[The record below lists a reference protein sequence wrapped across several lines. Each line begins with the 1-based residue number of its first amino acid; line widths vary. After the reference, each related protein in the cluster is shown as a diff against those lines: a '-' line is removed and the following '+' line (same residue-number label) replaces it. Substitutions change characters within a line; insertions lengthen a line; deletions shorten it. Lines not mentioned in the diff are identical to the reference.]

1 MSDRAHYHDEVL
13 IAIIGLNLM
22 ALAVFLYGFDGTN
35 VIIGTYGGEPVF
47 YYVPTRLSV
56 VVSLVVLLAG
66 LSLLLSSRTL
76 ARSPRWPKPV
86 AAALAV
92 LALVVG
98 LAASQAMGSVK
109 VQVMGGVEDSYVI
122 QLEAARLLLRGL
134 DPYSVNY
141 SSFLIYGAPATKL
154 TFIYS
159 AGPPYNISH
168 AVGFVSVLDYPAFS
182 FIYYLPAVLLRLPGN
197 LWDSIV
203 LGAALVVAFARAK
216 RGSRWLLLPLLA
228 SGLLYFITDPTVFD
242 PLAGW
247 LAPLVLA
254 VSFAENPVVAGA
266 LLGLAASYRQYALAA
281 ALVYFPL
288 AYRRGYRNVS
298 LGIAS
303 MIAVIGALNVPF
315 LLLTGPSFMRYVV
328 APVAWGLDI
337 EGLGL
342 ASVYFLTGKAL
353 PRLYLIAAAASV
365 ALMTPA
371 LTYRLYRQLGSLSY
385 ALPSIALL
393 LYPRPLYSYWL
404 WFPFIGVMD
413 HIVNGLDDHLVV
425 SEARFRALAMSPLI
439 AISGLIAALAS
450 MGGLQEAIMLTA
462 AGLGLALSIA
472 MVLLFRPG
480 KAFSSL
486 AGASV
491 LAGLAASALSADLY
505 ARSPRVVVTLPLLQ
519 RVLQIV
525 RTGPRPYDL
534 YLGAAASG
542 SLSMMETRL
551 ILPYGSMPFQPV
563 NTMIRSLPQLSPS
576 ASQLWVS
583 LALAVPLLV
592 MAIYEA
598 SGLDL
603 LLFSEALG
611 VIVFAGP
618 SLAGGL
624 ALAALLSSVVLAK
637 RSKGVASALKG
648 IAASLSLV
656 GLLGLL
662 SAPEA
667 WRRRTAIT
675 AMVCLATTLAVLRG
689 GYLLAYITEAAR
701 YLFTYSD
708 LARAEVELGALLVAA
723 ALGAPL
729 LASLV
734 GARKS
739 GLLMGWALASPLLS
753 LSALVAL
760 GLASDDYYLGY
771 VIFTLAAALEVAR
784 EHQGQ
789 VDNPYSIEPRGGPG
803 EVGGADGAHGNYDL

>member
-1 MSDRAHYHDEVL
+1 LSDRAHYHDEVL

-22 ALAVFLYGFDGTN
+22 ALAVFLYGFDGTY
-35 VIIGTYGGEPVF
+35 VIIGTYGREPVF

-92 LALVVG
+92 LTLVVG
-98 LAASQAMGSVK
+98 LAASQTMGSVK

-141 SSFLIYGAPATKL
+141 SSFLMYGAPATKL

-159 AGPPYNISH
+159 AGPPYSISH

-197 LWDSIV
+197 VWDSIV
-203 LGAALVVAFARAK
+203 LGAALVVAFTRAK
-216 RGSRWLLLPLLA
+216 GGSRWLLLPLLA

-266 LLGLAASYRQYALAA
+266 LLGLATSYRQYALAA

-288 AYRRGYRNVS
+288 AYRRGYRKVP

-303 MIAVIGALNVPF
+303 MIAVIGVLNAPF
-315 LLLTGPSFMRYVV
+315 FFLTGQSFMRYVV
-328 APVAWGLDI
+328 APVAWRLDI

-342 ASVYFLTGKAL
+342 ASVYFLTDRAV
-353 PRLYLIAAAASV
+353 PRLYLMAAAASV

-371 LTYRLYRQLGSLSY
+371 LTYRLYRQLGGLSY
-385 ALPSIALL
+385 ALPSIAFL

-404 WFPFIGVMD
+404 WFPFIGIMD
-413 HIVNGLDDHLVV
+413 LILNELNDDLVV
-425 SEARFRALAMSPLI
+425 SEAQFRVLAVSPLV
-439 AISGLIAALAS
+439 AISGLLAALAS
-450 MGGLQEAIMLTA
+450 TGGLQEAIMLAA
-462 AGLGLALSIA
+462 AGLGLALSTA
-472 MVLLFRPG
+472 VVLLFRPG

-486 AGASV
+486 VGASV
-491 LAGLAASALSADLY
+491 LAGLAASALSANLY

-519 RVLQIV
+519 RVLQVV
-525 RTGPRPYDL
+525 RAGPRPYDL
-534 YLGAAASG
+534 YLGVASSG
-542 SLSMMETRL
+542 LLSAMETHL
-551 ILPYGSMPFQPV
+551 ILPYGSLPFQPV
-563 NTMIRSLPQLSPS
+563 NTMIKSLPQLSPS
-576 ASQLWVS
+576 ASQLWAA

-592 MAIYEA
+592 IAIYGV

-624 ALAALLSSVVLAK
+624 ALAVLLSSVTLTRGPKEA
-637 RSKGVASALKG
+637 ASALRG

-667 WRRRTAIT
+667 WRRRTAII
-675 AMVCLATTLAVLRG
+675 AMICLAMTLAVLRG
-689 GYLLAYITEAAR
+689 GYLLAYVTEAAR
-701 YLFTYSD
+701 YLFTYGS
-708 LARAEVELGALLVAA
+708 LAEVKLGALLVAA
-723 ALGAPL
+723 ALGFPL
-729 LASLV
+729 LALR
-734 GARKS
+734 ARKLS
-739 GLLMGWALASPLLS
+739 LLRGWALASPLVS

-760 GLASDDYYLGY
+760 GLTSGDYYLGY
-771 VIFTLAAALEVAR
+771 VIFTLATALEVAR

-789 VDNPYSIEPRGGPG
+789 VNNPYSIESRGGPG